1 MFFCVLVFRQIFK
14 QFLTNRVLKDP
25 KQRRFFKSNDLYELF
40 TLGDDD
46 TSKGTETSAIFAGTN
61 SDIHVRSRKRRQKRN
76 VDGEKTAPNRFD
88 ELKKRERQED
98 MHLEDSDDEF
108 VTLSKACEKEQ
119 RVQPSASAIC
129 SAAASSE
136 SSASSEKAT
145 ETADKIAIMRELAK
159 KLSKKLSSETQKE
172 EENGK
177 EDSKEEKPEQSDL
190 KSEHEHRHQKEKRR
204 KRKKKKRS
212 ASMFEF

>member
-46 TSKGTETSAIFAGTN
+46 TNKGTETSAIFAGTN
-61 SDIHVRSRKRRQKRN
+61 SDIHVRSRKGRQKRN
-76 VDGEKTAPNRFD
+76 VDGEKTATNRFD